1 MEEWKFAIENYEVS
15 NFGNIRKNGKSIK
28 GSITNRGGGYKY
40 LQLQRDGKR
49 KNILFH
55 HLVAKLFIGERPQG
69 MVIDHIDRNSLNNNV
84 NNLRYITQL
93 ENSHNTS
100 IYRTD
105 ILTSDKQVR
114 KNIMSRERDRRTG
127 RFKNLRNAK
136 GLGSIKQRQ
145 NGRYKLTITINGV
158 KHIQTFNT
166 VEEAEDFR
174 NNLLKNEDIY
184 KES

>member
-1 MEEWKFAIENYEVS
+1 MEEWKFSIENYEVS
-15 NFGNIRKNGKSIK
+15 NCGNIRRNGKSID
-28 GSITNRGGGYKY
+28 GSITNHGGGYKY
-40 LQLQRDGKR
+40 FQLQRDGKR

-55 HLVAKLFIGERPQG
+55 HLVAKLFIGERPEG

-100 IYRTD
+100 TYRAD
-105 ILTSDKQVR
+105 ILTSDKRER
-114 KNIMSRERDRRTG
+114 KNIISRESNRRTG

-145 NGRYKLTITINGV
+145 SGRYTLTITINGV
-158 KHIQTFNT
+158 RHIQTFNT
-166 VEEAEDFR
+166 VEEAENFR
-174 NNLLKNEDIY
+174 NNLLKNEEI
-184 KES
+184 